1 MVGPTWTRRRADA
14 PEPAL
19 LIVIEPLLEQK
30 DSRGER
36 VCQMTGKKPLPATR
50 YRNPLPARPA
60 FRRQESPDIRHLVS
74 RVWPGW
80 SIIEGRL
87 RDGTQHGAVFCGLGW
102 GLFFVCV
109 FWGWGWGCGCGGRG
123 GVGGAGF
130 CRRRGHQH
138 DCRHRHLW
146 VLR

>member
-1 MVGPTWTRRRADA
+1 MAPTWTRRRADA

-87 RDGTQHGAVFCGLGW
+87 RDGTQHGAVFSVVVRFGFSVVHRSSG
-102 GLFFVCV
+102 F
-109 FWGWGWGCGCGGRG
+109 RG
-123 GVGGAGF
+123 TGSSPP
-130 CRRRGHQH
+130 R
-138 DCRHRHLW
+138 W
-146 VLR
+146 